1 MKTYVVIDWSAKIVE
16 ALSKDDEA
24 IDKFRDMV
32 FAAKDKNI
40 VTLDEFDM
48 ETGDRNTL
56 LTFSNNKIST
66 ADTSMSGIAADMDDE
81 RHALTADNK

>member
-32 FAAKDKNI
+32 FAAENKDL

-56 LTFSNNKIST
+56 LTFSNNRIST
-66 ADTSMSGIAADMDDE
+66 NDASMSGIAADMDDE
-81 RHALTADNK
+81 RHALIADK